1 MKYIKSFNES
11 LNDDEYYQVRDDI
24 RNFAEERLVSLLDE
38 GFQLKIYDAV
48 SKNVA
53 IGFTIWLCKSERNDV
68 SFKWN
73 DIKDD
78 YIPFL
83 KLISRQYKLLEFST
97 DVIRF
102 NLGSGYNVSM
112 KDLSLQDVINDNVFQ
127 NYVGGPPDI
136 FSVGICLTPNEEH
149 LDNLSFILNL

>member
-53 IGFTIWLCKSERNDV
+53 VGFTIWLYKGDFMSDEL
-68 SFKWN
+68 FKWE

-83 KLISRQYKLLEFST
+83 QIISRQYKLLEFST
-97 DVIRF
+97 DVVRF
-102 NLGSGYNVSM
+102 NLGNRHNSDM
-112 KDLSLQDVINDNVFQ
+112 RDFSLQDVINDNVFQ
-127 NYVGGPPDI
+127 NYVESPDI
-136 FSVGICLTPNEEH
+136 SNIGICLTPNEEH

>member
-11 LNDDEYYQVRDDI
+11 LKDDEYYQVRDDI

-73 DIKDD
+73 YIKDD

-102 NLGSGYNVSM
+102 NLGSSYNVSM
-112 KDLSLQDVINDNVFQ
+112 KDLSLQGVINDNVFQ

>member
-53 IGFTIWLCKSERNDV
+53 IWLCKSERNDV

-127 NYVGGPPDI
+127 NYVDGPPDI
-136 FSVGICLTPNEEH
+136 FSVGISVGICLTPN
-149 LDNLSFILNL
+149 D